1 MNDKNIT
8 IYNYHEVKK
17 TWQRTVLSG
26 VEYFFKNEKT
36 VSSSGQ
42 IVFTRFLTVVIPI
55 NVKIS
60 DERKYITYKKYQKLE
75 DTSKYWT
82 LNSSCNKEVIVCGV
96 CDKEITENY
105 KITALKSDFEKAG
118 VICAVDDNTDKQFL
132 RHFKVVCK

>member
-8 IYNYHEVKK
+8 IYNYHEAKK
-17 TWQRTVLSG
+17 AWQRTVLSG

-55 NVKIS
+55 SAKIS
-60 DERKYITYKKYQKLE
+60 DKRKYVSYKEYQKSE

-82 LNSSCNKEVIVCGV
+82 LNSSCNKLLSLNQI
-96 CDKEITENY
+96 
-105 KITALKSDFEKAG
+105 LK
-118 VICAVDDNTDKQFL
+118 KQ
-132 RHFKVVCK
+132 V